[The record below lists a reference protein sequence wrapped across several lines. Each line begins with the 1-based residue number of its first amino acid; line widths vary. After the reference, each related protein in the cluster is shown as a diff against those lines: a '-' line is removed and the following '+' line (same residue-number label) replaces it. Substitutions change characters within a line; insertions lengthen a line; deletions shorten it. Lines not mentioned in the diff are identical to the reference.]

1 MPMRLL
7 ALDASTEACSAALL
21 IGDRVIGRYEEPA
34 GAQAERLLEL
44 VDAVLAEAGLRPAA
58 LEAIAVG
65 VGPGAFT
72 GVRLGV
78 AVAQG
83 LAFGAGLPVVP
94 VVTLEALAWRA
105 IASGPV
111 LACLDARMKEVYW
124 GCYRSDPRRGVAS
137 LAAPRV
143 GAIETVCP
151 AAPAPR
157 RGIGRGFA
165 AYPRLAALAGV
176 EVDAADA
183 RALPDARDLARLG
196 ALRVAVGEAIDPAAL
211 EPLYVRDKVAATE
224 AERGV

>member
-1 MPMRLL
+1 MRLL

-21 IGDRVIGRYEEPA
+21 LEDRLISRTEERV
-34 GAQAERLLEL
+34 GGQAERLLEL

-58 LEAIAVG
+58 LDAIVAD
-65 VGPGAFT
+65 VGPGTFT

-83 LAFGAGLPVVP
+83 LAFGAALPVVP
-94 VVTLEALAWRA
+94 ITSLEALAWRA

-111 LACLDARMKEVYW
+111 LACLDARMAEVYW
-124 GCYRSDPRRGVAS
+124 GCYRADPRRGVAPI
-137 LAAPRV
+137 AAPRV
-143 GAIETVCP
+143 GPIESVRP

-176 EVDAADA
+176 EVSESDA

-196 ALRVAVGEAIDPAAL
+196 ALRVAAGEAVDPADL
-211 EPLYVRDKVAATE
+211 QPLYVRDKVAATE